1 MTTIFWN
8 DMTVI
13 PGSYPNVFATDVFET
28 NEECLKHVAKLGDVR
43 MNDGTP
49 IASKQFNGGAKF
61 YRCKLVTVDY
71 KEGELLRF
79 NLTPVGR

>member
-1 MTTIFWN
+1 MTTIFWS

-13 PGSYPNVFATDVFET
+13 PGSYPDVFATDVFET
-28 NEECLKHVAKLGDVR
+28 NEKCLKYVANLGDVR

-49 IASKQFNGGAKF
+49 IASKQFKGGAKF

-79 NLTPVGR
+79 ELTPVGR